1 MLGVIPSGV
10 LIAGGCA
17 VYIYTRIKYEPPAPA
32 FENFAKLKQHLLS
45 KPSTKQRG
53 NVVVEGTV
61 GLGEL
66 THSSDQDQ
74 PESADGAPTADLT
87 STSGDKY
94 SLVCDTS
101 AVAFL
106 IVDSKGESITVRFSD
121 VRSVVKKLKKE
132 PTVLSDS
139 QAVVDMTLPAMGA
152 RLGLFG
158 KAWIE
163 DNQVV
168 LAPREVDVSLSAIV
182 VNRKSQKLK
191 LYACSCLLIL
201 GGGALFVVSFVMP
214 VLRVY
219 KLLRTLLALIGN
231 LI

>member
-10 LIAGGCA
+10 LIFGGFA
-17 VYIYTRIKYEPPAPA
+17 VYIYTRIKYEPPVA

-61 GLGEL
+61 GEL
-66 THSSDQDQ
+66 THSSAQD
-74 PESADGAPTADLT
+74 ESESVEGMSKAA
-87 STSGDKY
+87 
-94 SLVCDTS
+94 SLVCNTQS
-101 AVAFL
+101 TVLFL
-106 IVDSKGESITVRFSD
+106 IVDSKGESITVRFSG
-121 VRSVVKKLKKE
+121 VHSAFKKLKKE
-132 PTVLSDS
+132 TTVMSKS
-139 QAVVDMTLPAMGA
+139 QAAVDVTSPTMGA
-152 RLGLFG
+152 HLGLFG

-182 VNRKSQKLK
+182 ANRKSQRRK
-191 LYACSCLLIL
+191 LYACSCVLIL
-201 GGGALFVVSFVMP
+201 SGGALFVVSFVMP
-214 VLRVY
+214 VLRAY
-219 KLLRTLLALIGN
+219 KLLRALLALIGN

>member
-17 VYIYTRIKYEPPAPA
+17 VYIYTRIKYEPSVPA
-32 FENFAKLKQHLLS
+32 FENFAKVKQHLLS
-45 KPSTKQRG
+45 KTSTKQRG

-61 GLGEL
+61 SEL
-66 THSSDQDQ
+66 TRSSDQDQ
-74 PESADGAPTADLT
+74 PETLIIDPQ
-87 STSGDKY
+87 GD
-94 SLVCDTS
+94 
-101 AVAFL
+101 
-106 IVDSKGESITVRFSD
+106 SIIVRFSG
-121 VRSVVKKLKKE
+121 VPSAVKKLKKE
-132 PTVLSDS
+132 PTVMSNS
-139 QAVVDMTLPAMGA
+139 QAAVDVTSPTTGT

-168 LAPREVDVSLSAIV
+168 LAPREIDVSLSAIV
-182 VNRKSQKLK
+182 ANQKSHRRK

-201 GGGALFVVSFVMP
+201 GGSALFVVSFVMP
-214 VLRVY
+214 VLRAY
-219 KLLRTLLALIGN
+219 KLLRTLLALVGN